1 MVDGKVQQSAGAVVE
16 AASAAAAG
24 EPYTLELHSTWAE
37 TGTLLGIRLGASE
50 QLLQQYSTPGQYL
63 EIVHHHRPLH
73 GQHQD
78 HSQAGRGY
86 FALAAAPQVHSGQ
99 LELLVRRSSL
109 LATALQHSELQLQT
123 SGIQGQGFALAAAA
137 GHNLLLV
144 ATGSGIAPLRAT
156 LQQLFGSRHERE
168 RFGHIALLYGERSME
183 DFAYLPELQR
193 LTGEGLQLS
202 LVSSQQRQGRDE
214 PSYVQHRLQA
224 SPPTWL
230 GESTTVLLCGQ
241 PLMLAE
247 TTQVLLTRGVPAGQ
261 ILRNY

>member
-16 AASAAAAG
+16 AASAAAG
-24 EPYTLELHSTWAE
+24 EPYMLQLHSTWAE

-73 GQHQD
+73 GHHQD
-78 HSQAGRGY
+78 HGQAGRGY

-99 LELLVRRSSL
+99 FELLVRRSSL
-109 LATALQHSELQLQT
+109 LATALQHSEQQLQT
-123 SGIQGQGFALAAAA
+123 SGIQGQGFALDAAA

-156 LQQLFGSRHERE
+156 LQQLFGSRRERE

-202 LVSSQQRQGRDE
+202 LVSSQQRQGHSQ
-214 PSYVQHRLQA
+214 PSYVQHRLQE

-230 GESTTVLLCGQ
+230 GGSTTVLLCGQ

-247 TTQVLLTRGVPAGQ
+247 TTQVLLTHGVPAGQ